1 MRLCEAP
8 SMATGPQL
16 KAVLALKLHL
26 HPVTVDRYLANLA
39 NAGLIR
45 RSGLGG
51 GKAAVHLSGVE
62 YAYVFL
68 SLASPSPSGAA
79 AAAKALGRLFPE
91 NSQTGDASLLTSLTG
106 TIEILAMQIRR
117 GDKETAAGD
126 DWELV
131 LCLNPLM
138 ASMTWRTQAPDV
150 TRRFFD
156 YQDARTIAPP
166 TEAAPIIRRQTVL
179 TKSVLMIAARLFYA
193 DQNENAEAPG
203 RASAPIADDPSP
215 AQAAEGPDSRNSPGS
230 TSRARA
236 SAMSHRSLEPCPTE
250 SSSD

>member
-1 MRLCEAP
+1 
-8 SMATGPQL
+8 MATGPQL
-16 KAVLALKLHL
+16 KAVLAPELHL
-26 HPVTVDRYLANLA
+26 HPVTFDRYLANLA

-68 SLASPSPSGAA
+68 GLAAPSPSGAA

-91 NSQTGDASLLTSLTG
+91 SPQAGDASLLTSLTG

-117 GDKETAAGD
+117 GDTENADGD

-138 ASMTWRTQAPDV
+138 AWMTWRTQAPDV

-156 YQDARTIAPP
+156 YQDAKTIAPP
-166 TEAAPIIRRQTVL
+166 TEAAPILRRQTVL
-179 TKSVLMIAARLFYA
+179 TKPMLTIAARLFYA
-193 DQNENAEAPG
+193 DQNESAEALPG
-203 RASAPIADDPSP
+203 ASAPTVDDPSP
-215 AQAAEGPDSRNSPGS
+215 AQAAEGPDSPNTPGS
-230 TSRARA
+230 TSRACA
-236 SAMSHRSLEPCPTE
+236 SAMPQRSLEPCPIE